1 MRRCI
6 LVLERCQ
13 YLVDRNLADVHQHVS
28 VREAFH
34 GANLI
39 ALQRLWNAVQRFATI
54 VLLQH
59 FAISYRSHTIIVELE
74 PSRVAIWL
82 YQSKV
87 VSTIHVTGMH
97 QDAMQLVYPILR
109 LGWALV
115 DKFSEI
121 DLEREFV
128 AIVNLQGKSL
138 SSK

>member
-6 LVLERCQ
+6 FFLERCQ
-13 YLVDRNLADVHQHVS
+13 YLVDRNLANVHQHVS
-28 VREAFH
+28 VRETLH

-59 FAISYRSHTIIVELE
+59 FAISHRSHTIIVELE

-87 VSTIHVTGMH
+87 VSTIHVTGMD
-97 QDAMQLVYPILR
+97 QDTMQLVYPVLR

-128 AIVNLQGKSL
+128 AIVDLQRQIVE
-138 SSK
+138 